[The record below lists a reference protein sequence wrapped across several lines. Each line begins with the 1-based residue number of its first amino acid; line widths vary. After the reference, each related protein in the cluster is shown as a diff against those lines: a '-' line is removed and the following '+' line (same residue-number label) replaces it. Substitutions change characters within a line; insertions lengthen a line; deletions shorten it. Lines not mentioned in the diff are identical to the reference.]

1 MTRWVRLFVLGC
13 LALAMSAC
21 ATATLTRLAYNNAA
35 TTYANLGPMLTWMV
49 DDYADLDNAGE
60 DWVRARIDRTLA
72 WHRTSELPKLRAILE
87 NMLAKSDAPYKVED
101 IAAEQRELRE
111 AYHRVLEHMI
121 PDTAELLGTLDA
133 AQVTHIE
140 RKVADDNRKYLKET
154 VKGTPEE
161 RTERR
166 AKRLMAHLE
175 AWVGDLT
182 AEQRAL
188 VLERYASL
196 RDLTDE
202 MMAERRYRQAEVL
215 ALVRAKAPRA
225 EMEAGLKRLFVD
237 TDSWRRA
244 DYRARMAERDGR
256 LHALVADLSATL
268 SEGQRA
274 ALQKRIRGFLRDI
287 SRLTEA

>member
-1 MTRWVRLFVLGC
+1 
-13 LALAMSAC
+13 
-21 ATATLTRLAYNNAA
+21 
-35 TTYANLGPMLTWMV
+35 
-49 DDYADLDNAGE
+49 
-60 DWVRARIDRTLA
+60 
-72 WHRTSELPKLRAILE
+72 
-87 NMLAKSDAPYKVED
+87 
-101 IAAEQRELRE
+101 
-111 AYHRVLEHMI
+111 
-121 PDTAELLGTLDA
+121 
-133 AQVTHIE
+133 
-140 RKVADDNRKYLKET
+140 
-154 VKGTPEE
+154 
-161 RTERR
+161 
-166 AKRLMAHLE
+166 
-175 AWVGDLT
+175 VGDLT

-244 DYRARMAERDGR
+244 DYRVRMAERDGR